1 MSLNEI
7 WDSAGGSPFDPLVA
21 KNSQLFV
28 AFTLLVTSIVLVG
41 FLGLNRSLLSL
52 PLLGV
57 PASLAFGFGAVF
69 MICAVGVYV

>member
-7 WDSAGGSPFDPLVA
+7 WDSAGGSPFYPFVSKD
-21 KNSQLFV
+21 SQFSV
-28 AFTLLVTSIVLVG
+28 AFTLLATTLVLAG
-41 FLGLNRSLLSL
+41 LFGLNRSFLSVS
-52 PLLGV
+52 LLGV

>member
-7 WDSAGGSPFDPLVA
+7 WDSAGGSPFYPSVT
-21 KNSQLFV
+21 KNSQFFV
-28 AFTLLVTSIVLVG
+28 AFTLLVTTVVLVG
-41 FLGLNRSLLSL
+41 FFGLNRTFFSL

-57 PASLAFGFGAVF
+57 PASLAFGFGSVF